1 MRDGVRTA
9 FTDVVA
15 EHGSMPA
22 EHADAYVH
30 ELETTEDRYRPDLW
44 G

>member
-9 FTDVVA
+9 LADVAA
-15 EHGSMPA
+15 EHGA
-22 EHADAYVH
+22 LTHERAAAYFD
-30 ELETTEDRYRPDLW
+30 ELETTARYRPDLW